1 VTTVVILIDAHNLEA
16 MVTMVITTADL
27 AMVDTV
33 AVIAVAMV
41 TADLDMVVTPNSLLT
56 QHYCRLF
63 NAVKNV
69 I

>member
-1 VTTVVILIDAHNLEA
+1 
-16 MVTMVITTADL
+16 MVITTADL